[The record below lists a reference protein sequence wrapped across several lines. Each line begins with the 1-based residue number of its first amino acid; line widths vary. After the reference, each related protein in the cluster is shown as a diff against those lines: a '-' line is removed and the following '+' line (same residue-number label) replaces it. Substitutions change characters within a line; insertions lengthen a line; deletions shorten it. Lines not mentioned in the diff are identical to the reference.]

1 MTLLVPR
8 AIIEWLDTRRGTMSR
23 QAYIINCLRKLK
35 EIEEM

>member
-1 MTLLVPR
+1 MDLLVPK
-8 AIIEWLDTRRGTMSR
+8 AILEWLDAKRGTMSR

>member
-1 MTLLVPR
+1 MSLLVPKH
-8 AIIEWLDTRRGTMSR
+8 ILDWLDNKRGSMSR